1 MTWDSTKTY
10 QLIGT
15 VLFIL
20 FLWFFT
26 EIVVYLVISAIIGVV
41 GQPFVKLL
49 SKIKIRKKPFPKAL
63 SATISLIIIILVL
76 SSIMAILVPSI
87 ASQAEDLAKID
98 KQQVA
103 TQWGNIFTSTELRL
117 REINILKPDQD
128 LETIIVYNFS
138 GLLNKLEFS
147 KVLGSLVDMTGNL
160 FMGVFSVLFMS
171 FFFIKEEDLFQ
182 RIVMLFVSE
191 KYERS
196 TSHILL
202 KIKKMLSRYFFG
214 ILIEV
219 STMMLLITI
228 GGLIIGLE
236 NAILIGFIGGLMNI
250 IPYLG
255 TLIILVLNGFFPSVE
270 EENKYCKSRNN
281 LSSKAIKWAYSLS
294 IIPII
299 LIVMAIVLSKLTDN
313 NENVNDVLTKIPIEK
328 EIINTAREIPTNVL
342 TDKDTPHIRM
352 ETYTTDQNR
361 YVKLISNKKSCIVE
375 YNHLWNNGVEMTN
388 CLNYKSKDNEQML
401 CTEEDNCIKRDEVN
415 YFLVSGKKFQE
426 NYDKYITPFIGEKT
440 FNFDG
445 GSGTGKSIEITNNAI
460 VTIMLHGIYSSSII
474 YQGKYKNLT
483 KESPYMLIEDV
494 LCYKEPGFEMQCT
507 KL

>member
-255 TLIILVLNGFFPSVE
+255 PLIGASIGSILVFMTTMYLGLDHTLAMIGAILAVFAVANLIDNFLLQPLIYSNSVSAHPLE
-270 EENKYCKSRNN
+270 IFIVIVMGGT
-281 LSSKAIKWAYSLS
+281 LGGPIWMIVA
-294 IIPII
+294 IPIYT
-299 LIVMAIVLSKLTDN
+299 VLR
-313 NENVNDVLTKIPIEK
+313 VIAK
-328 EIINTAREIPTNVL
+328 EGL
-342 TDKDTPHIRM
+342 SD
-352 ETYTTDQNR
+352 
-361 YVKLISNKKSCIVE
+361 
-375 YNHLWNNGVEMTN
+375 
-388 CLNYKSKDNEQML
+388 
-401 CTEEDNCIKRDEVN
+401 
-415 YFLVSGKKFQE
+415 
-426 NYDKYITPFIGEKT
+426 KT
-440 FNFDG
+440 FVKRLMKD
-445 GSGTGKSIEITNNAI
+445 
-460 VTIMLHGIYSSSII
+460 L
-474 YQGKYKNLT
+474 
-483 KESPYMLIEDV
+483 
-494 LCYKEPGFEMQCT
+494 
-507 KL
+507 